1 MMDKWNLII
10 DVALCQN
17 CNNCTLAAKDEYVG
31 NTHAGYSAPAS
42 RVGADLI
49 SIEHRNRG
57 EAPVVDAAYLVKMC
71 NHCDDAPC
79 QTIGG
84 DAVRKRDD
92 GIVIIDPDK
101 AIGRKDIVESC
112 PYGAILWNEEL
123 QLPQTW
129 IFDAHLLDQGW
140 NEPRCAQSCP
150 TRVFEAVKT
159 SDRAM
164 HERVKA
170 ENLEVLKPEL
180 RTKPRVYYKNLYRYS
195 KCFVGG
201 TVIANI
207 DGVEECVEGADV
219 RVSHSGRTVGSTTT
233 DAFGE
238 FKVDRLDRDSGAYE
252 VNIFHPIHGTTS
264 ILISMGESQYL
275 GEIKL
280 QQ

>member
-1 MMDKWNLII
+1 MDKWNLII

-17 CNNCTLAAKDEYVG
+17 CNNCSLAAKDEYVG
-31 NTHAGYSAPAS
+31 NTHAGYSAPAP
-42 RVGADLI
+42 RVGTDLI

-71 NHCDDAPC
+71 NHCDDARC

-101 AIGRKDIVESC
+101 AKGRKDIVESC

-164 HERVKA
+164 QERVKA

-180 RTKPRVYYKNLYRYS
+180 KTKPRVYYKNLYRYS

-201 TVIANI
+201 TVVANI

-219 RVSHSGRTVGSTTT
+219 RVSQSGRTVGSTTT

-238 FKVDRLDRDSGAYE
+238 FKVDRLDPDSGAYE
-252 VNIFHPIHGTTS
+252 VNIFHSTYGNTS
-264 ILISMGESQYL
+264 KPISMGESQYL